1 MASPKDPATPALIPA
16 VPLIASF
23 TTSLRI
29 ITIVVCGIA
38 IDATIGILTLSY
50 CLIAKIEP
58 DPTLI
63 TAYVGV
69 TSGLFG
75 ALTGLLVNTRTT
87 HTPTNGGGEIDTPG
101 SKK

>member
-1 MASPKDPATPALIPA
+1 MTDPVPPGTIPLGT
-16 VPLIASF
+16 VPIPVVASF

-50 CLIAKIEP
+50 CLVVGIKP

-75 ALTGLLVNTRTT
+75 ALSGLLVNTRTT
-87 HTPTNGGGEIDTPG
+87 HAPPNNG
-101 SKK
+101 K